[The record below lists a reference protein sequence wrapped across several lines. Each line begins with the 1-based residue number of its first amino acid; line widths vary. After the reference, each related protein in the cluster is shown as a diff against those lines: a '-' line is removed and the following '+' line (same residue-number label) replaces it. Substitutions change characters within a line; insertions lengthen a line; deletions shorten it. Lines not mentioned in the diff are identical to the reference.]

1 MGQIRRKKKQGSKVQ
16 TKGRL
21 DSGKNKG
28 RDQWE
33 LQLREMDG
41 VPESAQ
47 EVTEE
52 SQGLIGINF
61 FLLDSM
67 ESSKTKKDREATE
80 KVINSLAQ
88 NNRKSLELKPEQA

>member
-1 MGQIRRKKKQGSKVQ
+1 MQ
-16 TKGRL
+16 TKGKL

-28 RDQWE
+28 RDQ
-33 LQLREMDG
+33 REMDG
-41 VPESAQ
+41 VPESAW

-67 ESSKTKKDREATE
+67 ELFQD
-80 KVINSLAQ
+80 
-88 NNRKSLELKPEQA
+88 